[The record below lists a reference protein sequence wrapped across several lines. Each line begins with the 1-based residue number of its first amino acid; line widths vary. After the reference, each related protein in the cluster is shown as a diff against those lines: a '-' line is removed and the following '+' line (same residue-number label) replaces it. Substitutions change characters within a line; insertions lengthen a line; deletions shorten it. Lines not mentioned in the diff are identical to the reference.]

1 MALVF
6 WSSTGLKLR
15 PELVLL
21 MGEGIDP
28 LSVLRVDRP
37 CTSNIQDPL
46 NTVIDGQNPGDI
58 VLRFWISWMNYVEL
72 TTVFTTPC
80 GAESCPSNVWQP
92 NTFWHWAE
100 EFRSCVK
107 KTLIQRDFR
116 LDLSTSHYLFVFL
129 CGYIPETL
137 HFAVFMCFVF
147 FADHW
152 LCWGVGGHRTVGIYT
167 EARVPPVDPVERCLP
182 TPGGF
187 IRFHGKDEIMCQ
199 FECLKHRIQQHRSIT
214 FTWSSS
220 MDHATYAIMMKCF
233 FRMDVSGLRQM
244 QLMAVLGS
252 LAKWWRQTI
261 KTDQSILVS
270 RTATDPVT
278 SLERVCYLLN
288 ALWNAELFQH
298 GDYGN
303 IHPDPLAG
311 TKECFRPTTKKMRHC
326 GSR

>member
-1 MALVF
+1 MDKILATEFWDFEFPEWIMLNWPLFLLYHVVLNLVRQMYDSQTLF
-6 WSSTGLKLR
+6 DTGRRNSEAVSRKR
-15 PELVLL
+15 WFRE
-21 MGEGIDP
+21 ISD
-28 LSVLRVDRP
+28 
-37 CTSNIQDPL
+37 
-46 NTVIDGQNPGDI
+46 
-58 VLRFWISWMNYVEL
+58 WIWV
-72 TTVFTTPC
+72 
-80 GAESCPSNVWQP
+80 
-92 NTFWHWAE
+92 
-100 EFRSCVK
+100 
-107 KTLIQRDFR
+107 
-116 LDLSTSHYLFVFL
+116 HYITCLFFFL

-137 HFAVFMCFVF
+137 RFCSFICLVF

-152 LCWGVGGHRTVGIYT
+152 LCCVEVSADIEPLEYTPKPECPRGSGG
-167 EARVPPVDPVERCLP
+167 ALP
-182 TPGGF
+182 SNTKGF

>member
-72 TTVFTTPC
+72 TTFFTTPC

-167 EARVPPVDPVERCLP
+167 EARVPPRGSGGALPSNTRGIHTISWAEGRNHVPVWMLETPDSTALPSHGHQAWIMLLMLLWWNDFIGWTWVGYARCNWWLSLGP
-182 TPGGF
+182 WLN
-187 IRFHGKDEIMCQ
+187 DEDKQ
-199 FECLKHRIQQHRSIT
+199 
-214 FTWSSS
+214 
-220 MDHATYAIMMKCF
+220 
-233 FRMDVSGLRQM
+233 
-244 QLMAVLGS
+244 
-252 LAKWWRQTI
+252 
-261 KTDQSILVS
+261 
-270 RTATDPVT
+270 
-278 SLERVCYLLN
+278 
-288 ALWNAELFQH
+288 
-298 GDYGN
+298 
-303 IHPDPLAG
+303 
-311 TKECFRPTTKKMRHC
+311 
-326 GSR
+326 